1 MQCVWMCQVAEATV
15 AVDPLAPVAAQ
26 PLGRQVG
33 QQLAQQWRAG
43 EAAYLA
49 GMAQAFAQLRRERNT
64 YPGHYASVR
73 SVYLTYLQRPAPKRR
88 TKVC

>member
-1 MQCVWMCQVAEATV
+1 MPQETEA
-15 AVDPLAPVAAQ
+15 AVEIDPLAPLPAQ
-26 PLGRQVG
+26 PLGREVG

-49 GMAQAFAQLRRERNT
+49 GMAQAFAQLRTERNT

-73 SVYLTYLQRPAPKRR
+73 SVYLTYLQRPAPKRK
-88 TKVC
+88 TKVQ